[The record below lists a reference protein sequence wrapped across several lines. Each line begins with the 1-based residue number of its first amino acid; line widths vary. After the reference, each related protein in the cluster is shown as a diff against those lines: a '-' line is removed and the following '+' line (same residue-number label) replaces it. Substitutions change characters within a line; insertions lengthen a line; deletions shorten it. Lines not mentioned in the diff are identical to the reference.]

1 MAVLRSV
8 ATALPKCSKQGGWW
22 GLMVVGQ
29 SEALAERPD
38 LNFGVVVGGD
48 GGIACALG
56 KTDWGK
62 SACGLLTREFQQN
75 DKHCAQEL
83 RLR

>member
-1 MAVLRSV
+1 
-8 ATALPKCSKQGGWW
+8 
-22 GLMVVGQ
+22 MVVGQ

-56 KTDWGK
+56 KNRRGK

>member
-1 MAVLRSV
+1 
-8 ATALPKCSKQGGWW
+8 
-22 GLMVVGQ
+22 MVVGQ

-38 LNFGVVVGGD
+38 QFAGQARNDKGLVVGGD
-48 GGIACALG
+48 GGTACG
-56 KTDWGK
+56 WEKPNWGK

>member
-1 MAVLRSV
+1 
-8 ATALPKCSKQGGWW
+8 
-22 GLMVVGQ
+22 MVVGQ

-48 GGIACALG
+48 GGIGSALE
-56 KTDWGK
+56 KTERGK

-75 DKHCAQEL
+75 DKHCA
-83 RLR
+83 